1 MLLLWEKEPPKK
13 NTKNKHTK
21 NKHKNKHKKT
31 PKIIGA
37 GLRYIVIL
45 AQDDSSFL
53 LDAIAAVRDELPS
66 VSDKVLKS
74 PLNKKGKI
82 ISQAVIVGFSAGGV
96 MAHRVVFH
104 QFTHLY

>member
-1 MLLLWEKEPPKK
+1 MSLSLDLAAALGEGATKK
-13 NTKNKHTK
+13 KHKKQTHKKQTHK

-66 VSDKVLKS
+66 ISDKV
-74 PLNKKGKI
+74 
-82 ISQAVIVGFSAGGV
+82 
-96 MAHRVVFH
+96 
-104 QFTHLY
+104 